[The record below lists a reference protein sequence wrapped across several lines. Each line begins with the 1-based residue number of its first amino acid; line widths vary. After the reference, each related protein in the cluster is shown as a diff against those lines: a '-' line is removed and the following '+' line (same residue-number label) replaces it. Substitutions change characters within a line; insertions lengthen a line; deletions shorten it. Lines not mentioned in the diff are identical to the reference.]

1 MTTSEA
7 PAGAREQTRARYP
20 DEEGYVERDGVRLFY
35 EVYGSGEPTVL
46 LLPTWSIIHS
56 RHWKAQI
63 PYLARHARVV
73 CFDGRGNG
81 RSDRPDAA
89 EAYAERE
96 FAADTLAVMEATG
109 TERAFLVAL
118 SAGTGWAILLAA
130 QHPERVA
137 GIVAIG
143 PAAPFAQHTA
153 RVKHSFDEPLETT
166 EGWAKWNRLYWL
178 EHYREFLEFFFGEAF
193 SEPHSTKQIEDCVG
207 WGLDTT
213 PETLALTSP
222 AGSSRTR
229 TSSPGC
235 AVRSA
240 VPSWCCTATATG
252 SGPSSWARG
261 WPRRP
266 AGSWSCWRAQ
276 VTSRMRA
283 TPSASTG

>member
-81 RSDRPDAA
+81 RSDRPDTA

-96 FAADTLAVMEATG
+96 FAADTLAVMDATG

-153 RVKHSFDEPLETT
+153 RVKHLVRRAARDHRGLGQVESPLLARALPRVPRVLLRR
-166 EGWAKWNRLYWL
+166 GVQRAALDQADRGLRRLGAR
-178 EHYREFLEFFFGEAF
+178 HDAGDARADDRGREL
-193 SEPHSTKQIEDCVG
+193 
-207 WGLDTT
+207 
-213 PETLALTSP
+213 
-222 AGSSRTR
+222 RTR

-235 AVRSA
+235 AARCA
-240 VPSWCCTATATG
+240 VPCSCCTASDDAIRPVVVG
-252 SGPSSWARG
+252 EG

-266 AGSWSCWRAQ
+266 AGSWSCWRAP

-283 TPSASTG
+283 TPSGSTG